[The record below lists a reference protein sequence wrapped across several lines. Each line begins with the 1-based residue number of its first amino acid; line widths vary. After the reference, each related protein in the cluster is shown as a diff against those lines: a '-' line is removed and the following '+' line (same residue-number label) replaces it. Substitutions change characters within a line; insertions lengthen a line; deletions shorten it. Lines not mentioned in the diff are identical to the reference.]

1 MALFFIIIFFI
12 DRKTILSFPFNI
24 CRKSFKNFSRAII
37 GDVTADNVWE
47 ILARIAEEILLGIPE
62 GIAAVII
69 GCILRGINLEKTL
82 KNSPKES

>member
-1 MALFFIIIFFI
+1 M
-12 DRKTILSFPFNI
+12 
-24 CRKSFKNFSRAII
+24 
-37 GDVTADNVWE
+37 
-47 ILARIAEEILLGIPE
+47 ARIAEEILLGIPE